1 MAFLG
6 STILACT
13 ASRDIH
19 EFTMDG
25 VYTDRSKP
33 KKDYLRKIKNIELE
47 KGHRDETRCEFT
59 EVSRW
64 KYVLHCEMFN
74 KGDILLIE
82 RPVGEVMDA
91 LPPNL
96 KQKKFALK

>member
-1 MAFLG
+1 MNRLPCW
-6 STILACT
+6 IDQ
-13 ASRDIH
+13 SRRRIIC
-19 EFTMDG
+19 ERLKIVSQFKIT
-25 VYTDRSKP
+25 TESKHI
-33 KKDYLRKIKNIELE
+33 DLLVELE